1 MSPDHPHLVL
11 VNLGTPTEPTPAA
24 VHDFLAEF
32 LSDPEVVDYPSWL
45 WRPVLR
51 TMVLRRR
58 PERVAEL
65 YASIWAD
72 EGSPLRVETE
82 RLAQA
87 VRVAGEGRFAVST
100 AYRYGEPSLATVMQ
114 RLARAGEG
122 RIVVVPLFPQRTGA
136 TTGTAFA
143 AAHAAA
149 ARAGVAHR
157 LEARP
162 ILADAPGYVDAM
174 IARWTEALAAA
185 PREPEHLV
193 VSFHGIPARY
203 DRRERGTYV
212 RDCRA
217 TMRAFLDAVD
227 WPAVRARRRRARRRT
242 RCPWSR
248 RCAAERAGRRRCAPR
263 RRARA
268 AASRSRAT
276 ARRSGRRCSPRS
288 VLRPRRARPAR
299 GARSRRAAA
308 SPRPPR
314 STRTARPRAPD
325 GGAAPSSAAPGA
337 RATTGSPRPRGRSG
351 TPRGTRG
358 PRPASAR
365 SASRG

>member
-1 MSPDHPHLVL
+1 MSPHHPHLVL

-24 VHDFLAEF
+24 VHAFLEEF

-58 PERVAEL
+58 PARVAEL

-87 VRVAGEGRFAVST
+87 VRVAAEGRFAVST
-100 AYRYGEPSLATVMQ
+100 AYRYGEPSLETVMR

-185 PREPEHLV
+185 PREPDHLV

-217 TMRAFLDAVD
+217 TTRAFLDAVD
-227 WPAVRARRRRARRRT
+227 WP
-242 RCPWSR
+242 P
-248 RCAAERAGRRRCAPR
+248 
-263 RRARA
+263 ARA
-268 AASRSRAT
+268 TLAWQSKFGPEPWLTPAT
-276 ARRSGRRCSPRS
+276 ADVLAQLPRDGVRHVA
-288 VLRPRRARPAR
+288 VLTPGFLTDGLETLEEIAIRGAESFTGAGGETLLRVAAVADHPAFVASLVALAHDHVPERARPLV
-299 GARSRRAAA
+299 
-308 SPRPPR
+308 
-314 STRTARPRAPD
+314 TRV
-325 GGAAPSSAAPGA
+325 SA
-337 RATTGSPRPRGRSG
+337 
-351 TPRGTRG
+351 
-358 PRPASAR
+358 
-365 SASRG
+365 